1 MLEVVTGASLAALTD
16 AATQH
21 LSGSSASSV
30 PLEYKVYPNKED
42 LPTDLHK
49 ASPEISHLYNSSLAL
64 KAEDVP
70 FHAACKR
77 RRPTWVDA
85 SR

>member
-21 LSGSSASSV
+21 LSGSTASSV
-30 PLEYKVYPNKED
+30 PLEYKMYPNKED

-49 ASPEISHLYNSSLAL
+49 ASPSG
-64 KAEDVP
+64 
-70 FHAACKR
+70 
-77 RRPTWVDA
+77 
-85 SR
+85 